1 MTLTYECLLK
11 PELVS
16 NSIVRGPNMKYLER
30 GFQMLNIHKKFK
42 PVITGPIN
50 IESYDYI
57 LMVLHEA
64 CGLGAR

>member
-1 MTLTYECLLK
+1 
-11 PELVS
+11 
-16 NSIVRGPNMKYLER
+16 MKYLER